1 MNIQIIGKKKCQDT
15 RKAERFFKERG
26 VKFFKL
32 DLNEKPL
39 SPGELRNIMSRID
52 VDDLIDRNSKLYK
65 QKFSFMDF
73 DPAVELLDHP
83 ELIRT
88 PVIRCDGKVSVG
100 YTPESWKNWI
110 EG

>member
-26 VKFFKL
+26 HKYFTL
-32 DLNEKPL
+32 DLNEKAL
-39 SPGELRNIMSRID
+39 SPGELRNILAKVSS
-52 VDDLIDRNSKLYK
+52 DDLVDKDSKLYK

-73 DPAVELLDHP
+73 DPEEELLAHP
-83 ELIRT
+83 DLIKT
-88 PVIRCDGKVSVG
+88 PIIRCDGKVCVG
-100 YTPESWKNWI
+100 YKPETWKTWI